1 MRHPSPANHPDP
13 PRPAPPGQSAPPLPP
28 LPPPPQPSRRPAT
41 FSLDI
46 IAADRGQT
54 ARTQPTPGVTS
65 TGKPSASAS
74 PAAASTSAQVIG
86 RPSIQVWF
94 RCANRY
100 QRVFRAVDGSGYA
113 ARCPLC
119 GKTMQF
125 RVGPAG
131 VATRTFEVSC

>member
-1 MRHPSPANHPDP
+1 MPASPRAVAPPPSP
-13 PRPAPPGQSAPPLPP
+13 PRA
-28 LPPPPQPSRRPAT
+28 PAT

-46 IAADRGQT
+46 IAADRGQSARIHRAPGSALIGESAASAANT
-54 ARTQPTPGVTS
+54 APTP
-65 TGKPSASAS
+65 
-74 PAAASTSAQVIG
+74 VIG

-131 VATRTFEVSC
+131 IATRTFEVSC